1 MYPFTYSKLSE
12 SFVSIF
18 NVSTKYFDIP
28 ASAVLCIFL
37 SLSQNNSM
45 ICLFDLADVIRCSLN
60 FLPNK
65 FLSCC
70 WSKYAS
76 SLSIFLIAVEH
87 NLIRK
92 VPYIFYGKSLYFL
105 FALAGEWIARY
116 SPLLCLILLTL
127 PPPATKWNFVCVIR
141 VWTMSPLH
149 RCFCFGFF
157 RMLPPNL
164 HLFVYGFLLECPS
177 RIRQVSWLCLGS
189 QVRSLWVIFVTW
201 CRHPSQLSNY
211 SLAWFAIFVDKLYL
225 YLPAFEITS
234 KVSVSKSVSVSDQ
247 FEEEDEHFLRWS
259 SFLFLQTFFLL
270 FFFFFFFFRWTKK
283 MKLIN
288 NDGVTLNAFFSAFY
302 LFPVFD
308 CQRLFVELPEP
319 LSRWSLI
326 DLIKQG
332 FGQLKFHPGHYYLH
346 HQFLICLWN

>member
-1 MYPFTYSKLSE
+1 
-12 SFVSIF
+12 
-18 NVSTKYFDIP
+18 
-28 ASAVLCIFL
+28 
-37 SLSQNNSM
+37 M

-65 FLSCC
+65 FLPCC

-105 FALAGEWIARY
+105 FALAGEWIAPY
-116 SPLLCLILLTL
+116 SPSLCLILLTL

-164 HLFVYGFLLECPS
+164 HLFVHGFLLECPS
-177 RIRQVSWLCLGS
+177 RMRQVSWLCLGS

-201 CRHPSQLSNY
+201 YRHPSRVSNY
-211 SLAWFAIFVDKLYL
+211 SLAWFAIFVGKLYL
-225 YLPAFEITS
+225 HLRAFEILRKYRCQNLFQYLIYLKKKTNI
-234 KVSVSKSVSVSDQ
+234 
-247 FEEEDEHFLRWS
+247 FLRWG
-259 SFLFLQTFFLL
+259 SFLFL
-270 FFFFFFFFRWTKK
+270 
-283 MKLIN
+283 
-288 NDGVTLNAFFSAFY
+288 
-302 LFPVFD
+302 
-308 CQRLFVELPEP
+308 
-319 LSRWSLI
+319 
-326 DLIKQG
+326 
-332 FGQLKFHPGHYYLH
+332 
-346 HQFLICLWN
+346 